1 MFIQAV
7 SGGTPKPITPEGVT
21 GLPSPDGT
29 LVASQGNF
37 YPADGGAPRPIPG
50 IEADDRVVGWAAE
63 PHSLFVVQKQ
73 DSGDFQVIRLDAS
86 GHRTLVHQIARV
98 PGTTGGQS
106 FAITPDGSTYVM
118 TYGVS
123 QADLFRVTGLN

>member
-1 MFIQAV
+1 MLFR
-7 SGGTPKPITPEGVT
+7 S
-21 GLPSPDGT
+21 
-29 LVASQGNF
+29 
-37 YPADGGAPRPIPG
+37 G

-73 DSGDFQVIRLDAS
+73 DSGDFQVIRLDAT
-86 GHRTLVHQIARV
+86 GRRTLVRQIARV